1 MKRVI
6 TAAAAAAVTAGALVA
21 GSIVAF
27 AGQDK
32 APAAKTAAKPA
43 VKAAAKKPACP
54 IMEHEVA
61 KPDPKMKTVYNGKS
75 VYFCCAGCKPA
86 FEGKPAAEKAKLAA
100 KFGVDE
106 KPAAPGAAKKPA
118 AKKPA

>member
-1 MKRVI
+1 MKRAL
-6 TAAAAAAVTAGALVA
+6 TAAVAGSIAAGALVA

-27 AGQDK
+27 AGQEK
-32 APAAKTAAKPA
+32 AAPAAKPSPTVK
-43 VKAAAKKPACP
+43 KAAAKKPSCP
-54 IMEHEVA
+54 IMNHEVA
-61 KPDPKMKTVYNGKS
+61 KPDPKMKSVYNGKS

-106 KPAAPGAAKKPA
+106 KPAAGATKKPA